1 MIFYLL
7 WHNVIRWR
15 SHICKKSVFNPKIF
29 LSWWSLVNNTE
40 EVMEYN
46 WRSVTKLNG
55 VKNAIMQVIYIV
67 NGPMFNLLFCCHIV
81 WYWEKVASYKE
92 CNHKSKLYGKFQR
105 FDAIDGSTERLK
117 MVKFAKISIKM
128 KNCKTFYEA
137 QTASRP

>member
-1 MIFYLL
+1 M
-7 WHNVIRWR
+7 
-15 SHICKKSVFNPKIF
+15 
-29 LSWWSLVNNTE
+29 
-40 EVMEYN
+40 
-46 WRSVTKLNG
+46 
-55 VKNAIMQVIYIV
+55 
-67 NGPMFNLLFCCHIV
+67 
-81 WYWEKVASYKE
+81 ASYKE